1 MAKKPTSPSRSS
13 RHITSFLQ
21 MMTVERG
28 AAPNTIE
35 NYRRD
40 LEDLEDYLSR
50 KQARLETANT
60 EHLRGYIKS
69 LLDGG
74 YAPRTSARRL
84 SALKQ
89 FFKFLYGERIRPDDP
104 AASLDSPK
112 LGRNLPKYLTEA
124 EITQLLEE
132 AKSETTP
139 KGLRLSAMLEI
150 LYACGLRVSELISLP
165 LAAFTRQSGVL
176 IVTGK
181 GNKERMVPLTK
192 TAIAAVNTYQPQ
204 RHTFLKKGQESPWLF
219 PSSRSRDGHVNRHTF
234 DTELRTLA
242 IKAGITKK
250 VSAHVIRHSF
260 ASHLLDHDIDLRTL
274 QQMLGHADI
283 STTTIYTHMIGDRE
297 KQLVLNKHPL
307 AALFNPEDDT

>member
-1 MAKKPTSPSRSS
+1 MVKKPASLTRSS

-21 MMTVERG
+21 MMSVERG
-28 AAPNTIE
+28 AANNTLD

-40 LEDLEDYLSR
+40 LENLEDYLSR
-50 KQARLETANT
+50 KSIRLETAT
-60 EHLRGYIKS
+60 TDDLRGYIKK
-69 LLDGG
+69 LLDSG

-89 FFKFLYGERIRPDDP
+89 FFKFMYGERIRTDDP

-112 LGRNLPKYLTEA
+112 LGRPLPKFLTE
-124 EITQLLEE
+124 EEVNRLLEE
-132 AKSETTP
+132 ARSNSDAKSM
-139 KGLRLSAMLEI
+139 RMCAMLEI
-150 LYACGLRVSELISLP
+150 LYACGLRISELITLP
-165 LAAFTRQSGVL
+165 LAAFTRQSGML

-192 TAIAAVNTYQPQ
+192 AAIDAVQLYQTV
-204 RHTFLKKGQESPWLF
+204 RADFLNKGQESPWLF
-219 PSSRSRDGHVNRHTF
+219 PSRRAREGHVNRHTF
-234 DTELRTLA
+234 DKELRQLA
-242 IKAGITKK
+242 VNAGITKK
-250 VSAHVIRHSF
+250 VSAHIIRHSF

-283 STTTIYTHMIGDRE
+283 STTTIYTHMIGERE

-307 AALFNPEDDT
+307 AALFNPAEKK